1 MMWENAEHIIYNI
14 PEKTTHYSLLLTP
27 RIFFGLATLQKP
39 TAVVIK
45 CMPFGDLS
53 ACEPGTS
60 QDSQR
65 IPRLAQVRFTASGL
79 EVKLC
84 GVTS

>member
-1 MMWENAEHIIYNI
+1 M
-14 PEKTTHYSLLLTP
+14 
-27 RIFFGLATLQKP
+27 
-39 TAVVIK
+39 VIK
-45 CMPFGDLS
+45 GMPFGDLS
-53 ACEPGTS
+53 GCKPGTS

>member
-1 MMWENAEHIIYNI
+1 M
-14 PEKTTHYSLLLTP
+14 EKGGTHHLQHPREKNSLLTT
-27 RIFFGLATLQKP
+27 RIFFGLATLQKL

-53 ACEPGTS
+53 GCEPGTS